1 VAPEEH
7 PVMLT
12 EACFNPKSKREK
24 MAEIM
29 FEKFTTP
36 AMYVAMQAVLSL
48 YSAAGHTTGIV
59 IDSGDEVSH
68 TVPVY
73 EGHALHH
80 AILRF
85 DLAGRGLTNYLMKI
99 LNERGYY
106 SFTSTVERELVC
118 DIKEKLCRVAIDFEL
133 ESRVVSMNSSK
144 KKWYELPDG
153 QAIAVGIEQFLCPEV
168 LFQPSFLGMKSAG
181 IHKTC
186 YNSIMKCDVDL
197 HKDLYSNI
205 ALSGG
210 STMFPG
216 IAERM
221 QKEIAVLAPTT
232 MEIKII
238 APPERK
244 YSAWIGGS
252 VLASLSTFTKMWISK
267 QEYEES
273 GTRIVHYKCF

>member
-1 VAPEEH
+1 
-7 PVMLT
+7 
-12 EACFNPKSKREK
+12 
-24 MAEIM
+24 M

-73 EGHALHH
+73 EGHAFHH

-106 SFTSTVERELVC
+106 SFTSTVECELVC

-133 ESRVVSMNSSK
+133 ESRVTSMNSSR

-153 QAIAVGIEQFLCPEV
+153 QAIIAVGIEQFLCPEV
-168 LFQPSFLGMKSAG
+168 LSTIRGCTGASLIFSPVCNF
-181 IHKTC
+181 
-186 YNSIMKCDVDL
+186 
-197 HKDLYSNI
+197 SNI
-205 ALSGG
+205 LS
-210 STMFPG
+210 
-216 IAERM
+216 
-221 QKEIAVLAPTT
+221 
-232 MEIKII
+232 
-238 APPERK
+238 
-244 YSAWIGGS
+244 
-252 VLASLSTFTKMWISK
+252 
-267 QEYEES
+267 
-273 GTRIVHYKCF
+273 